1 MLLVLLTLPGKW
13 NYCTRS
19 LSNLS
24 PGRGEILVRVCPW
37 ISANCGQGHV
47 LHSMTPTKMTER
59 WVDPITAVTLDDA
72 VFGINR
78 LERKSKLRRL
88 TAPFALNIKTWKESE
103 RLEGIYIKKKKA
115 GEDGG
120 GGKSVDYPAIF
131 PAFCHTD
138 GCCRWKLCT
147 VFGGGTKERG
157 VGVVAGG
164 IKGNGIQSE
173 GSQGVPLLPPDL
185 PSYHASSSSLLFHPF
200 LSFLS
205 PLSICWSR
213 TLDEGA
219 NWGNF

>member
-1 MLLVLLTLPGKW
+1 MLLVLLALSGKW

-24 PGRGEILVRVCPW
+24 PGCGEILVRVCPW

-47 LHSMTPTKMTER
+47 LHQWLPLKWLNAEWTQ
-59 WVDPITAVTLDDA
+59 ITAVTLDDA

-88 TAPFALNIKTWKESE
+88 TAPFALNIKTWKEPE
-103 RLEGIYIKKKKA
+103 GLEGIYKKKS
-115 GEDGG
+115 GG
-120 GGKSVDYPAIF
+120 GW
-131 PAFCHTD
+131 
-138 GCCRWKLCT
+138 RWRKISRLSCYLPGILSYWWLLQVEALHSLWRRNKRT
-147 VFGGGTKERG
+147 GGR
-157 VGVVAGG
+157 VAGG

-213 TLDEGA
+213 TPDEGA